1 MGIQLR
7 GLAVHLAEILHRTFR
22 FRVYLLRVRE
32 LLLRLCS
39 KAGELRRILCADRMV
54 CGHEHRL
61 LLLFLPVQRI
71 GALLQLVL
79 EIRKTLRLEKLL
91 QDALSL
97 FGLRD
102 EELSEIPLR
111 QEDDLT
117 ELIRIKPDQ
126 FPCRRLDIRA
136 KRRHLLPV
144 DQFRERGLHR
154 CLCLSLASLLID
166 ELLRRAA
173 GTIRLIA
180 DHEVKNDF
188 RLLIRPCIVASH
200 TRAAPIA

>member
-1 MGIQLR
+1 M
-7 GLAVHLAEILHRTFR
+7 
-22 FRVYLLRVRE
+22 
-32 LLLRLCS
+32 
-39 KAGELRRILCADRMV
+39 
-54 CGHEHRL
+54 
-61 LLLFLPVQRI
+61 
-71 GALLQLVL
+71 
-79 EIRKTLRLEKLL
+79 EIRKTLRLEELL

-117 ELIRIKPDQ
+117 ELIRIEPDQ
-126 FPCRRLDIRA
+126 LPCRRLDIRA

-154 CLCLSLASLLID
+154 CLCLSLASLLINK
-166 ELLRRAA
+166 LLRRAA